1 MSNLTAIIQT
11 AKGNIQID
19 LFDDK
24 TPLTVA
30 SFVNLAKQNYYQNL
44 KFHRVIND
52 FMIQGGCPKG
62 TGTSGPGYQ
71 FEDEI
76 HPDLKHDGPGYLS
89 MANAGPGTNGSQ
101 FFVTH
106 VETPWLDGAHTI
118 FGKVQSDLDQNVV
131 NMIAQGDEI
140 RNIEIKGDTAALLDR
155 FKDEVEQWNVAL
167 SIAHQI

>member
-118 FGKVQSDLDQNVV
+118 FGKVQSELDQNVV

-140 RNIEIKGDTAALLDR
+140 RNIEIKGDASALLDR

>member
-1 MSNLTAIIQT
+1 MSTLTAIIQT
-11 AKGNIQID
+11 SKGNIQLD

-24 TPLTVA
+24 APMTVA
-30 SFVNLAKQNYYQNL
+30 SFVNLAQKNYYQNL

-62 TGTSGPGYQ
+62 TGTDGPGYQ
-71 FEDEI
+71 FDDEI

-118 FGKVQSDLDQNVV
+118 FGKVQSELDQNVV
-131 NMIAQGDEI
+131 NMVAQGDEI
-140 RNIEIKGDTAALLDR
+140 RNIEIKGDTTALLER
-155 FKDEVEQWNVAL
+155 FKDEVEEWNVAL
-167 SIAHQI
+167 SITKKV